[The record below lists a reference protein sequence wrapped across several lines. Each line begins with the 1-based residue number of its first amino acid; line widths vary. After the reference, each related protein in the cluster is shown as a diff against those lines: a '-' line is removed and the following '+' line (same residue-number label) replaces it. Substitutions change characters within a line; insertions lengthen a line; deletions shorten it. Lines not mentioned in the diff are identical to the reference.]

1 MSTIKKLLGL
11 IAITLTSLVNAQPIE
26 CSLMKEEI
34 LGQYRQQQQMQN
46 DPYRQQNQQNQA
58 MNYAQLTPMQQA
70 QASIYMGGQQLGN
83 AINQMMSGPSLDEK
97 VKIYKQKCE

>member
-1 MSTIKKLLGL
+1 MNKIALYVMLLL
-11 IAITLTSLVNAQPIE
+11 SFTANAQPIE

-34 LGQYRQQQQMQN
+34 LGQYRQQQQQQN
-46 DPYRQQNQQNQA
+46 DPYRQQHQQNQA

-97 VKIYKQKCE
+97 VRLYKQRCE

>member
-1 MSTIKKLLGL
+1 MMKIVTLLIL
-11 IAITLTSLVNAQPIE
+11 YLLSSSLYAQPIE
-26 CSLMKEEI
+26 CSLMREEI
-34 LGQYRQQQQMQN
+34 LAQYRQQQQSQN
-46 DPYRQQNQQNQA
+46 NPYVQQNQQNQA

-97 VKIYKQKCE
+97 VKIYKQRCE

>member
-1 MSTIKKLLGL
+1 MNK
-11 IAITLTSLVNAQPIE
+11 IALYVTLFLSFSASAQPIE
-26 CSLMKEEI
+26 CLLMKEEI
-34 LGQYRQQQQMQN
+34 LGQYRQQQQMKN
-46 DPYRQQNQQNQA
+46 DPYKQQYQQNQA
-58 MNYAQLTPMQQA
+58 MNYAQMTPMQQA

>member
-1 MSTIKKLLGL
+1 MSKIALYVTLLL
-11 IAITLTSLVNAQPIE
+11 SFSASAQPIE

-34 LGQYRQQQQMQN
+34 LSQYRYQQQMQN
-46 DPYRQQNQQNQA
+46 DPYKQQYQQNQA
-58 MNYAQLTPMQQA
+58 MNYAQMTPMQQA
-70 QASIYMGGQQLGN
+70 QAGIYMGGQQLGN